1 MKKEL
6 RDLQKIKN
14 SHTLFKELEK
24 ILNGLGI
31 YPNRSLLNEFNEW
44 RILHEWKLFEQE
56 RMDKYIVEK
65 TNLNSLI
72 LSFPNGKKREYYE
85 KSISLD
91 LTNYQEVWIE
101 NLEPTGLEY
110 DINWRE
116 GKITLKGI
124 PQDAKD
130 FEFILHVKLKG
141 WQDGDPV
148 IDRSFRIAFNPDPR
162 DLWKPKE
169 VPANIVFPKVDE
181 ASNYVLVEE
190 FEGRPQKDIVAASK
204 RGRSHA
210 QEGKPRDDDFK
221 ISFNGASGWYIL
233 AVADGAGSAKYS
245 REGSRIACETV
256 EEYCKNKLVEEG
268 EIFEELI
275 RTYEADKSQENLNP
289 LVAKIHEI
297 LFKAATEA
305 HKNIVKRVEE
315 CSEPPAVLKDFST
328 TLLFAICRKFE
339 FGWFIA
345 SFGVGDGAIG
355 LYSKDSN
362 KIKLLN
368 EPDGGEYAG
377 QTRFVTMESI
387 FKDRT
392 RIKMT
397 IVPDFTA
404 LILMTD
410 GISDPMFET
419 DANLAKKEK
428 WDELWANLSKEVDFS
443 DDNEKSQ
450 YQLLDWLD
458 FWSPG
463 NHDDRTIAILY

>member
-1 MKKEL
+1 MAE
-6 RDLQKIKN
+6 IE
-14 SHTLFKELEK
+14 SV
-24 ILNGLGI
+24 LNRMGVHPG
-31 YPNRSLLNEFNEW
+31 RQLLNEFNEW
-44 RILHEWKLFEQE
+44 RIRQDWKLFEQE

-65 TNLNSLI
+65 TNLNSLP
-72 LSFPNGKKREYYE
+72 LSFPNGKKGEIYE
-85 KSISLD
+85 KSIEFDMS
-91 LTNYQEVWIE
+91 NYQDLWIE
-101 NLEPTGLEY
+101 NLEPTGLDYEV
-110 DINWRE
+110 DRLN

-130 FEFILHVKLKG
+130 FEFTLRVKLNG
-141 WQDGDPV
+141 WQKGDPI
-148 IDRSFRIAFNPDPR
+148 IDRNFRIAFNPDPR
-162 DLWKPKE
+162 DLWKPKP
-169 VPANIVFPKVDE
+169 VPANIEFPKEDTDC
-181 ASNYVLVEE
+181 NYVMVEA
-190 FEGRPQKDIVAASK
+190 FKGVPQKDIVAASK

-210 QEGKPRDDDFK
+210 QEGKPRDDDFR

-256 EEYCKNKLVEEG
+256 EEFCKNKLVEEG

-275 RTYEADKSQENLNP
+275 KVYEADKSQENLKP
-289 LVAKIHEI
+289 VVAKIHEI

-305 HKNIVKRVEE
+305 HKNIIKRVEE
-315 CSEPPAVLKDFST
+315 CSNPSAVLKDFST
-328 TLLFAICRKFE
+328 TLLFAICRKFD

-355 LYSKDSN
+355 LYTKEGEE
-362 KIKLLN
+362 IKLLN

-404 LILMTD
+404 LMLMTD

-428 WDELWANLSKEVDFS
+428 WDELWTNLSKEVDFS